1 MARPRS
7 AGYDDQR
14 DIILARAAELF
25 ARQGYPG
32 TSMNEVAAAC
42 GLSKAAVYHYFA
54 DKQALLAD
62 IAQTHVNHLAAQVA
76 EVRDL
81 GLAPRE
87 HLAMLIER
95 FVLAYAGAQHAHRVL
110 TEDVKFLDPVPR
122 QRVLNTERRVVRAFA
137 EQVKLLRPELAPTH
151 LAAPLTML
159 LFGMINWMF
168 TWMKPGGPL
177 DHAAMAPVV
186 VDLFLGGLSA
196 VRPPTAAPVKKVRLR
211 RQTAVL

>member
-7 AGYDDQR
+7 AGYDEQR
-14 DIILARAAELF
+14 ELILAGAAELF

-32 TSMNEVAAAC
+32 TSMNEVALSC

-62 IAQTHVNHLAAQVA
+62 IAQTHVKHLAAQVA
-76 EVRDL
+76 EVSEL
-81 GLAPRE
+81 GLPPRQ
-87 HLAMLIER
+87 HLATLIAR

-110 TEDVKFLDPVPR
+110 TEDVKFLDPGPR
-122 QRVLNTERRVVRAFA
+122 QRVLNAERRVVRAFA
-137 EQVKLLRPELAPTH
+137 EQVKQLRPDLADSH

-186 VDLFLGGLSA
+186 VDLFLGGLQAVKPPSA
-196 VRPPTAAPVKKVRLR
+196 GVKAARPRPRA
-211 RQTAVL
+211 AVL

>member
-14 DIILARAAELF
+14 ELILAGAAELF

-62 IAQTHVNHLAAQVA
+62 IAQTHVNHLLAQVA
-76 EVRDL
+76 EVREL
-81 GLAPRE
+81 GLPPRE
-87 HLAMLIER
+87 HLAALIVR

-110 TEDVKFLDPVPR
+110 TEDVKFLDPAPR

-137 EQVKLLRPELAPTH
+137 EQVKLLRPELAGTH

-168 TWMKPGGPL
+168 TWMKSGGPL

-186 VDLFLGGLSA
+186 VDLFLGGLQA
-196 VRPPTAAPVKKVRLR
+196 VKPPAAAPVKKARLR